1 MNVAQSIQGHID
13 AEFERIN
20 DMEER
25 TKPKPDAIT
34 KLFYV
39 NWILE
44 QSDNPIDEVMF
55 LISLIEDETKN
66 HEEKVKT
73 LYNDIEWTFSN
84 WSPNQKSKVEQ
95 S

>member
-1 MNVAQSIQGHID
+1 M
-13 AEFERIN
+13 
-20 DMEER
+20 
-25 TKPKPDAIT
+25 PKPDIVT

-39 NWILE
+39 NWIVE
-44 QSDNPIDEVMF
+44 QSDNAYDEVMF
-55 LISLIEDETKN
+55 LISLIEDETMN

-73 LYNDIEWTFSN
+73 LHEDMECTFSS

>member
-1 MNVAQSIQGHID
+1 
-13 AEFERIN
+13 
-20 DMEER
+20 
-25 TKPKPDAIT
+25 
-34 KLFYV
+34 
-39 NWILE
+39 
-44 QSDNPIDEVMF
+44 MF